1 MSGAYDY
8 IAVQYGPAWAV
19 VRKGARP
26 IAENITEARAR
37 QMAARMNAAPQITP
51 IRDEDLPPQ
60 FQAANFYVSPVS
72 MVEAF
77 KAYCRAN
84 GIFYYARPRED
95 FSEHEG
101 YELAAKAG
109 ARYILLEDL
118 S

>member
-1 MSGAYDY
+1 MTPVTRSEAPAAY
-8 IAVQYGPAWAV
+8 
-19 VRKGARP
+19 
-26 IAENITEARAR
+26 ARAE
-37 QMAARMNAAPQITP
+37 QMAA
-51 IRDEDLPPQ
+51 IREIREEDLPPQ
-60 FQAANFYVSPVS
+60 FQSAAFYASPVS

-95 FSEHEG
+95 FSVREG
-101 YELAAKAG
+101 YELAAAAG